1 MNISIRVIPRASRT
15 AVKTENGVLKVY
27 LTKPAVEG
35 QANAQLISALAD
47 HFKVKKYQVRIK
59 QGINSRNKVIAIED
73 APDTRGKH
81 K

>member
-1 MNISIRVIPRASRT
+1 MNISIRVIPRASRVE
-15 AVKTENGVLKVY
+15 VKAGNGTLKVY

-47 HFKVKKYQVRIK
+47 HFKVKKYQVTIK
-59 QGINSRNKVIAIED
+59 QGQNSRNKVIAIED
-73 APDTRGKH
+73 VPNPRGKQ